1 MASTTAP
8 KAVLLRAEC
17 SLSLSMVLTPT
28 YLRFFFAAAAI
39 VACCAWGELK

>member
-1 MASTTAP
+1 MVSTTTP

-28 YLRFFFAAAAI
+28 YLRFFFAAAA
-39 VACCAWGELK
+39 VAACCA